1 MRALT
6 NWRWWLLAI
15 IAAGALFNL
24 IGVPA
29 ARSDNYW
36 ALQLY
41 SKFTAIML
49 AIIDFALYQ
58 NFKDNGKI
66 DDISKTE
73 E

>member
-1 MRALT
+1 MKALT

-29 ARSDNYW
+29 AGSDNYW
-36 ALQLY
+36 TLQLY

-49 AIIDFALYQ
+49 MIIDFALYQ

>member
-1 MRALT
+1 MKALT

-29 ARSDNYW
+29 VGSDNYW
-36 ALQLY
+36 ALQLF

-49 AIIDFALYQ
+49 VIIDFALYQ

-66 DDISKTE
+66 E